1 MYYLCIIIVYFLYK
15 FVYKLFNNLIVIEN
29 IKIINYICIKKTM
42 QRNYVYYIYI
52 IDILYMCLKYS

>member
-29 IKIINYICIKKTM
+29 IKIINYICIKK
-42 QRNYVYYIYI
+42 NNAKKLYILYIYNRYTI
-52 IDILYMCLKYS
+52 YVSQV